1 MVSGERAR
9 ENRWL
14 RARLGMLVRGGGV
27 WRGAGSGFGG
37 RKRADLSSRWAV
49 GPARRTRRGEAGR
62 SSCAEARAVDP
73 GVPQQRCRTGNS
85 WATVIVVNVTF
96 YSLVTYSEQRK
107 H

>member
-1 MVSGERAR
+1 M
-9 ENRWL
+9 
-14 RARLGMLVRGGGV
+14 
-27 WRGAGSGFGG
+27 AGSGWRFRRQEAGG
-37 RKRADLSSRWAV
+37 PEQLLGDGVCEAD
-49 GPARRTRRGEAGR
+49 PARRTGG
-62 SSCAEARAVDP
+62 SSCAEVRAVDP